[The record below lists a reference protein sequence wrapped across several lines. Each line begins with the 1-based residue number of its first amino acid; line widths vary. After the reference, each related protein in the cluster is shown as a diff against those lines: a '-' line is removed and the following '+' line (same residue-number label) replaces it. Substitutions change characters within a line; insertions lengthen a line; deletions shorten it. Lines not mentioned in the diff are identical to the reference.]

1 MGETDKGRIMQ
12 IRMLAALSAM
22 AAMLLPA
29 AAAAVVPA
37 PEPQREPVR
46 TLEDGAPQPA
56 IWLLADDDTRIWLFG
71 TNHVLPHD
79 FAWRSPDLDAI
90 IREADEL
97 VLETRDEEADGVF
110 TELGSIVDDMTLD
123 KPVSILE
130 RVSPEYRMPL
140 YTLIKYSGFDGD
152 QLDALETWVVA
163 LYLIASSL
171 QDIYGD
177 PEGVEEPTGVEYQL
191 TDIFT
196 AQGKP
201 VDAVETPMQQI
212 DFFRNLTPDGQRELL
227 ESLVTIDRDDAADE
241 EEMLRGWAAGDVARL
256 DAECD
261 DEESFPPELREILLR
276 RRNAD
281 WAEWL
286 VDRLERPGDVLFAVG
301 ACHLAGS
308 VSLQTMLDARGLTVE
323 RAH

>member
-1 MGETDKGRIMQ
+1 MRFTILTP
-12 IRMLAALSAM
+12 ILAAVAI
-22 AAMLLPA
+22 ALPA
-29 AAAAVVPA
+29 AAPAAERA
-37 PEPQREPVR
+37 DEPVR

-56 IWLLADDDTRIWLFG
+56 IWLLADEDTRIWLFG

-97 VLETRDEEADGVF
+97 VLETRDEDADGVF
-110 TELGSIVDDMTLD
+110 TELGSLVDDMTLD

-140 YTLIKYSGFDGD
+140 YTLIKYSGFGGD
-152 QLDALETWVVA
+152 ELDALETWVVA

-171 QDIYGD
+171 QNIYGD
-177 PEGVEEPTGVEYQL
+177 PEGAEEPTGVEYQL

-201 VDAVETPMQQI
+201 IDAVETPMEQI

-227 ESLVTIDRDDAADE
+227 ESLVAIEPEDGADE
-241 EEMLRGWAAGDVARL
+241 EEALRSWAAGDVARM

-281 WAEWL
+281 WTEWL
-286 VDRLERPGDVLFAVG
+286 VERLDRPGDVLFAVG

-308 VSLQTMLDARGLTVE
+308 VSLQTMLDARGHTVE
-323 RAH
+323 RTH